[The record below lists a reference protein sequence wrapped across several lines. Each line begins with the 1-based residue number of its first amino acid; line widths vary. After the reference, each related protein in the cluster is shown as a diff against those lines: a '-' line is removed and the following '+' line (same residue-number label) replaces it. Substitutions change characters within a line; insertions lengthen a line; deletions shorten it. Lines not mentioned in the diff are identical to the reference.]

1 MCNYA
6 GMQKCVVGLSVF
18 VLLLGCSS
26 EGLISTQGD
35 SGEYAGATLLVH
47 SPLSASVIEIG
58 QPMELKAEIISS
70 EGEVLP
76 FETIEWTSNL
86 QEAGIFTGN
95 QGEVYLDIGQHDIT
109 ASAYLPNGD
118 RLDWTNG
125 GVRVQSPNTGI
136 YAGSVTISVS
146 GEFQDT
152 PLTASCT
159 GAVDFIVDMAGDVM
173 GGSGSCT
180 IELVVMDGFEVSYDV
195 LGDINGNEVTGNVQV
210 STGLFPIPVAW
221 EGQFDDG
228 NLTGGFNGDLM
239 VFEFE
244 GLVQAR
250 RVTAYLQP

>member
-6 GMQKCVVGLSVF
+6 AMQKYLATLALF
-18 VLLLGCSS
+18 FLLIGCSS
-26 EGLISTQGD
+26 EGLISTGGD
-35 SGEYAGATLLVH
+35 AGQYAGATLVVS

-58 QPMELKAEIISS
+58 QPMELKAEIVSA

-76 FETIEWTSNL
+76 FDAIEWTSNL
-86 QEAGIFTGN
+86 QETGIFTGKE
-95 QGEVYLDIGQHDIT
+95 GEVFLDIGKHDIT

-125 GVRVQSPNTGI
+125 GVRVQSPNAGI

-159 GAVDFIVDMAGDVM
+159 GAVDFVVDMAGDVM

-195 LGDINGNEVTGNVQV
+195 LGDINGDEVTGNVQV

-221 EGQFDDG
+221 EGEFDDG
-228 NLTGGFNGDLM
+228 NLTGDFDGDLL
-239 VFEFE
+239 VFQFE

-250 RVTAYLQP
+250 RVTTYLN

>member
-6 GMQKCVVGLSVF
+6 VMQKCVVGLSVF
-18 VLLLGCSS
+18 ALLLGCSS

-35 SGEYAGATLLVH
+35 SGVYAGATLLVH

-118 RLDWTNG
+118 RLDWTKWGSGN
-125 GVRVQSPNTGI
+125 PNTGI
-136 YAGSVTISVS
+136 YAGAYHFV

-152 PLTASCT
+152 SL
-159 GAVDFIVDMAGDVM
+159 MARHWCVISSSIWLAM
-173 GGSGSCT
+173 SGGSGSCT
-180 IELVVMDGFEVSYDV
+180 IGWWSWMALRF
-195 LGDINGNEVTGNVQV
+195 
-210 STGLFPIPVAW
+210 
-221 EGQFDDG
+221 
-228 NLTGGFNGDLM
+228 LTMFWAISM
-239 VFEFE
+239 
-244 GLVQAR
+244 AMR
-250 RVTAYLQP
+250 

>member
-1 MCNYA
+1 M
-6 GMQKCVVGLSVF
+6 F
-18 VLLLGCSS
+18 GCSS

-35 SGEYAGATLLVH
+35 LDQYAGATLLVH
-47 SPLSASVIEIG
+47 SPLSASVFEIG
-58 QPMELKAEIISS
+58 EPMELKAEIVSA
-70 EGEVLP
+70 EGETLA
-76 FETIEWTSNL
+76 FDTIEWTSNL
-86 QEAGIFTGN
+86 QEAGIFTGKE
-95 QGEVYLDIGQHDIT
+95 GEVYLDIGKHDIT

-146 GEFQDT
+146 GDFQDT

-159 GAVDFIVDMAGDVM
+159 GAVDFVVDMAGDVM
-173 GGSGSCT
+173 GGSGSCM

-195 LGDINGNEVTGNVQV
+195 LGDINGDDVTGNVQV

-228 NLTGGFNGDLM
+228 NLTGDFDGDLL
-239 VFEFE
+239 VFQFE

-250 RVTAYLQP
+250 RVTPYLN